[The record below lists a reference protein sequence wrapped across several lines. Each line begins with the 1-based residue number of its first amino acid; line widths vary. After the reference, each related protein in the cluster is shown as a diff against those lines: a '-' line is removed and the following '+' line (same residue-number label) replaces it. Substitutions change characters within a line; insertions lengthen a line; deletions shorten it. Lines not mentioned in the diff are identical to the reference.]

1 MSTPICDNAS
11 GEELFIASGE
21 ELFISYFSMKNI
33 GRKRYV
39 V

>member
-11 GEELFIASGE
+11 GEELFI
-21 ELFISYFSMKNI
+21 SYFSMKNV